1 MIPDKIFMDI
11 AEVIA
16 SNSKCIRAKVGAIIV
31 KENNIIAIGY
41 NGTPKGWPNDC
52 EENGVTK
59 KEVLHAE
66 SNALAK
72 CAGSQN
78 SALDSTMYITHS
90 PCPDCAKIIIQSGI
104 KRVCYKQK
112 YNDLVGVGMLIRHGL
127 ETEQIV

>member
-1 MIPDKIFMDI
+1 MIPDKIFMEI

-16 SNSKCIRAKVGAIIV
+16 SNSKCTRAKVGSIIV

-78 SALDSTMYITHS
+78 SCLLYTS
-90 PCPDCAKIIIQSGI
+90 PSPRD
-104 KRVCYKQK
+104 
-112 YNDLVGVGMLIRHGL
+112 
-127 ETEQIV
+127 